1 LDEAKNTPG
10 CLYFAMPVQVS
21 SPFLDRDH
29 QLTPAQQHFETLGGF
44 SKFNEVYQVGLHAGR
59 KVLQQWKEEGR
70 LPTGL
75 VDDVKGEKAI
85 KRGARLRRM
94 SI

>member
-1 LDEAKNTPG
+1 
-10 CLYFAMPVQVS
+10 
-21 SPFLDRDH
+21 
-29 QLTPAQQHFETLGGF
+29 LGGF
-44 SKFNEVYQVGLHAGR
+44 AQFNDVYKVGLTAGR
-59 KVLQQWKEEGR
+59 EILQKWKEEGR

>member
-1 LDEAKNTPG
+1 
-10 CLYFAMPVQVS
+10 M
-21 SPFLDRDH
+21 
-29 QLTPAQQHFETLGGF
+29 
-44 SKFNEVYQVGLHAGR
+44 GLHAGR

-75 VDDVKGEKAI
+75 VDEVKGEKAI